1 MAEYQECD
9 FSEKTDLLPPGKDPI
24 PDGPK
29 PPVFVNHDPER
40 RFLPCDF
47 CNFYASSM
55 CQGCDYYSACV
66 GSITG
71 DSYGGDLTKEEATAF
86 ADRIYD
92 DWERDNYRKDYP
104 RTWRIRLAL
113 HRLYGRVFRVWH
125 KYRSWKIKREL
136 AKKFK
141 NG

>member
-1 MAEYQECD
+1 
-9 FSEKTDLLPPGKDPI
+9 
-24 PDGPK
+24 
-29 PPVFVNHDPER
+29 
-40 RFLPCDF
+40 
-47 CNFYASSM
+47 M

-113 HRLYGRVFRVWH
+113 HRLYGRVFRVWY

-136 AKKFK
+136 AKNLRTVDIRNWAPIRFGTFSLGALR
-141 NG
+141 NTGHVHHILVDVMDETVSTELEINVA